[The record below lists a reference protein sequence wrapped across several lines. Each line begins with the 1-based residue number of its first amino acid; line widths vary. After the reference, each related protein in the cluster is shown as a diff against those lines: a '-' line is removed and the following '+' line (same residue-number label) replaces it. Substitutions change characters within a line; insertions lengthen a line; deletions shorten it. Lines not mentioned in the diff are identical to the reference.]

1 MPGFYMGTEGLNL
14 DLHAYTAST
23 LSTEPFLSPTDN
35 VLMAY
40 FYFIC

>member
-14 DLHAYTAST
+14 DLHAYAAST
-23 LSTEPFLSPTDN
+23 LSTEPFLSPIEN
-35 VLMAY
+35 VLMAS